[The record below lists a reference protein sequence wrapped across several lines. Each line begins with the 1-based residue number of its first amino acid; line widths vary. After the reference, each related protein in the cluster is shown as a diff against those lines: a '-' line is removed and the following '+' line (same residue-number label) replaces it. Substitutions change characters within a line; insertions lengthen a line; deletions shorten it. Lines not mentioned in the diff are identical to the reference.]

1 MGDLEKYRFK
11 NSYLYRKKLR
21 KNLDE
26 DDMRDDKVF
35 LVGYGEEIR
44 NYSGSFWYPGVM
56 GDFGEIGLGEFWL
69 GEWLVIG

>member
-1 MGDLEKYRFK
+1 MI
-11 NSYLYRKKLR
+11 
-21 KNLDE
+21 
-26 DDMRDDKVF
+26 DDMGYDKLF

-56 GDFGEIGLGEFWL
+56 GDFGEIGMGEFWL

>member
-35 LVGYGEEIR
+35 LVGMGRKLGIILVVFDIR
-44 NYSGSFWYPGVM
+44 G
-56 GDFGEIGLGEFWL
+56 
-69 GEWLVIG
+69 

>member
-44 NYSGSFWYPGVM
+44 NYSGSF
-56 GDFGEIGLGEFWL
+56 
-69 GEWLVIG
+69 